1 MIFIILVANDFSIKM
16 NSKGQ
21 SNDSLCITDGVQT
34 PLSYS
39 GQKQQCRGQN
49 ETQTQYTSACSNLAC
64 VIISYCSDILIA
76 SLSLEALT
84 EL

>member
-1 MIFIILVANDFSIKM
+1 MIFIIWVANDFSIKM

-39 GQKQQCRGQN
+39 GQKQNSVEDRMRLRP
-49 ETQTQYTSACSNLAC
+49 S
-64 VIISYCSDILIA
+64 IL
-76 SLSLEALT
+76 LHALI
-84 EL
+84 